1 MKCNELMVGDWIADK
16 HGFPMQ
22 AVAVDRVHPV
32 SCL

>member
-22 AVAVDRVHPV
+22 VVAFGKANPV